1 MIGLRLGEA
10 GRIGCVSEWCGG
22 IGCVTVWQARWGGL
36 ILVSVRFDKVRQVC
50 MGLSSYVVLSW
61 VELGCGVFWQVRF
74 YE

>member
-1 MIGLRLGEA
+1 MRFVLVRYGE
-10 GRIGCVSEWCGG
+10 VDQ
-22 IGCVTVWQARWGGL
+22 VT
-36 ILVSVRFDKVRQVC
+36 VRQVC